1 MILGIEHLGIAV
13 AESRVS
19 QRVFDRLL
27 GKTSYKTENVTSEGV
42 KTIFYEVGHSKLE
55 LLEDLAKE
63 EKGVISKYIERRGEG
78 VHHIALAVDD
88 IYQEIVRLKEE
99 GFAFVNEVPKPGADN
114 KLICFLHPKST
125 NGVLVELCQ
134 DRIDM

>member
-134 DRIDM
+134 DR

>member
-13 AESRVS
+13 ADGEASR
-19 QRVFDRLL
+19 RVFDRLL

-42 KTIFYEVGHSKLE
+42 RTTFYEVGKSKLE
-55 LLEDLAKE
+55 LLEDLAE
-63 EKGVISKYIERRGEG
+63 DEKGIIWKYIERRGEG
-78 VHHIALAVDD
+78 IHHIALAVDN
-88 IYQEIVRLKEE
+88 IRQEIARLKEE
-99 GFAFVNEVPKPGADN
+99 GFAFVNEVPKPGADS

-134 DRIDM
+134 DRIDK